1 MLSPGSPIPTFSVKD
16 QDGNTISENDLK
28 GKKVA
33 LYFYPK
39 DDTPG
44 CTAQA
49 CNLRDNISL
58 LRSKGITV
66 IGVSPDKERKHKK
79 FEQKFSLPFPL
90 LADPDKEII
99 DAFGVW
105 GEKIFWGRKYMGTHR
120 VTFLINESGVIEH
133 VIDKVDTKDHAAQIL
148 ETWGL

>member
-49 CNLRDNISL
+49 CNLRDNIAL

-66 IGVSPDKERKHKK
+66 IGVSPDNERKHKK